1 MCQVIFIRIGY
12 EDEFV
17 IVGARFSRSGQET
30 PAPTRDIKRRNKNEL

>member
-17 IVGARFSRSGQET
+17 IVGTMFFRPGQED
-30 PAPTRDIKRRNKNEL
+30 PALTVEKKEEK

>member
-17 IVGARFSRSGQET
+17 IVGARFSRPGQED
-30 PAPTRDIKRRNKNEL
+30 PAPTVELKRRRSK